1 MCTSRG
7 VDRIRKKKNQ
17 THNCGA
23 PHPAGLVLRD
33 LHAIPPHKSL
43 FRAASALLR
52 GQHKICTKNIPRSR
66 PGPAMFDRH
75 RLTIDSLHETKPAG
89 RTRNAT
95 QPNPTLPHAH
105 AASPTPTACVYSFID
120 TEKREISFS
129 VPCATCQPWPLAS
142 LTGWLVG
149 GRRQTSHLSQRLV
162 LFLVN
167 QENII
172 PDSLLTQL
180 TSPSTFNPAYESE
193 HF

>member
-33 LHAIPPHKSL
+33 LHAIPPHTSL

-95 QPNPTLPHAH
+95 QPNPTQPNPAPRARSIPHGLRLQFHRYRKARDFFFG
-105 AASPTPTACVYSFID
+105 SVRDMPT
-120 TEKREISFS
+120 
-129 VPCATCQPWPLAS
+129 LAS
-142 LTGWLVG
+142 RVTHRLAGW
-149 GRRQTSHLSQRLV
+149 RAATDIS
-162 LFLVN
+162 
-167 QENII
+167 
-172 PDSLLTQL
+172 SL
-180 TSPSTFNPAYESE
+180 PAACFVSC
-193 HF
+193 